1 MWVTDGAEVNN
12 KLIGWVD
19 SDFGSEPATR
29 KSCRL
34 IDVFECRHYFLE
46 ITRTRVSCVDEDP
59 FETEM
64 RLDNETSEEEVRVS
78 YVNPKCMKENPSPYI
93 SNDKLS
99 QETGPSPITT
109 ST

>member
-46 ITRTRVSCVDEDP
+46 ITSTRSSYSSSDTAFVVVSQAGQEVVYLLEL
-59 FETEM
+59 FA
-64 RLDNETSEEEVRVS
+64 DNVS
-78 YVNPKCMKENPSPYI
+78 RI
-93 SNDKLS
+93 L
-99 QETGPSPITT
+99 
-109 ST
+109 